1 MSVRRNVLNE
11 PNENWPANIAESAFD
26 RSFHL
31 DDQAQVSNARLT
43 ANNQA
48 AGGRLGMKKKKPL
61 YSHLHQPAVYQESKV
76 PSFCLNIKPIR
87 HSIIPSF

>member
-11 PNENWPANIAESAFD
+11 PNENWLANIAESAFD

-43 ANNQA
+43 ANNNQA

-61 YSHLHQPAVYQESKV
+61 YTHLHQPAVYQECKV
-76 PSFCLNIKPIR
+76 PSFLLPKHQADPTDIQ
-87 HSIIPSF
+87 

>member
-1 MSVRRNVLNE
+1 MITS
-11 PNENWPANIAESAFD
+11 ESAFD

-43 ANNQA
+43 ANNNQA
-48 AGGRLGMKKKKPL
+48 AGGVGGRLGMKKKKPL

-76 PSFCLNIKPIR
+76 PSFCLKIKLIR